1 MSHHHQPVQV
11 QMESRMFLLNKAESR
26 TDVLE
31 RSGPSAASITD
42 PAVFGVE
49 GRNARRSQRF
59 AQVSGVHEVVL
70 RPPKTAMDVQQNGV
84 RLLPA
89 RQTRFEKLIG
99 VGAVCYTLIGWRL
112 RLTENVFG
120 GHRSAPRTNL
130 ALLQLQLALIFFN
143 KSLKLGDGVEQPG
156 PLLVVERHRKA
167 AQSIHADATLL
178 THAELHGAASLFC
191 LHLLFQIGKASFQ
204 FFVSWFCH
212 GAPRTIIFY
221 PFFLFIFVII
231 IGVPRGFRRGRLSE
245 PASL

>member
-1 MSHHHQPVQV
+1 
-11 QMESRMFLLNKAESR
+11 
-26 TDVLE
+26 
-31 RSGPSAASITD
+31 
-42 PAVFGVE
+42 
-49 GRNARRSQRF
+49 
-59 AQVSGVHEVVL
+59 
-70 RPPKTAMDVQQNGV
+70 MDVQQNGV
-84 RLLPA
+84 WSLRA

-167 AQSIHADATLL
+167 AESIDADAALL
-178 THAELHGAASLFC
+178 THAELDGAGSLFC

-212 GAPRTIIFY
+212 GAPRMILFY
-221 PFFLFIFVII
+221 LFYLFIFVII
-231 IGVPRGFRRGRLSE
+231 IGVPRAFRRGRRSA